1 MAAYIGNKRFQLT
14 TALNGLGGS
23 SYTAGYGI
31 DIQDNTI
38 SVDTSVIATQQYVDD
53 KIGAINNVLDAING
67 EVI

>member
-14 TALNGLGGS
+14 TALNVLGGS

-38 SVDTSVIATQQYVDD
+38 SVDTSVIATQQYVED

>member
-23 SYTAGYGI
+23 IYTAGYGI

-67 EVI
+67 EVV

>member
-14 TALNGLGGS
+14 TALNISGGS
-23 SYTAGYGI
+23 NYTAGYGI

-38 SVDTSVIATQQYVDD
+38 SVDTSVIATQQYVED

>member
-14 TALNGLGGS
+14 TALNRLSGS

-67 EVI
+67 EVV